1 MIGSIIGGV
10 LNVGGAAFGAIAG
23 KRSADKQKKM
33 IDAQEAKNQRW
44 YDRNYNQNVTQRADA
59 QALIGKTREL
69 LQERAQRA
77 AATNTVMGGTDEALA
92 LEKEAAN
99 KTVSDTIQGIQ
110 ASADQRKDAIEQQ
123 YQQKQ
128 DTIADMRFNKEQNK
142 AQQMQAAAS
151 QMSSAGKDIMSS
163 AAAAASDKA
172 KVAAAAAAGASGVTG
187 SILDKK

>member
-123 YQQKQ
+123 NLQRE
-128 DTIADMRFNKEQNK
+128 DAVANMRFNMEQNK
-142 AQQMQAAAS
+142 AQQIQKAATGA
-151 QMSSAGKDIMSS
+151 SAG
-163 AAAAASDKA
+163 
-172 KVAAAAAAGASGVTG
+172 AAGIVG
-187 SILDKK
+187 SIFDKKDK